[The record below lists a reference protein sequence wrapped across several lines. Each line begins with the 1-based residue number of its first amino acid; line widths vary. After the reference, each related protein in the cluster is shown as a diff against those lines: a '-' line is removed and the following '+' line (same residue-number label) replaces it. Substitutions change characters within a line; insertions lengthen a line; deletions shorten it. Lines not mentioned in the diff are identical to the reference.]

1 MQHFCNYVF
10 ADLYTASEGNWESFL
25 RDLQFPV
32 LERSVLSCCSHER
45 DLCWVE
51 EVQNCPV

>member
-10 ADLYTASEGNWESFL
+10 ADLYAAGEGNGESFL

-32 LERSVLSCCSHER
+32 PEPSVLSCCSHEH
-45 DLCWVE
+45 DLYWME
-51 EVQNCPV
+51 EIQNCHI